1 MENGNQPIAPI
12 LDMNA
17 DLSGLRGLT
26 KREYFAGLCLQGLM
40 ANPDTAMITA
50 LESELA
56 AHAVNHA
63 DALLAE
69 LEKPSK

>member
-26 KREYFAGLCLQGLM
+26 KHEYFAGICLQGLM
-40 ANPDTAMITA
+40 ANSHPEMMRIPEAK
-50 LESELA
+50 LA
-56 AHAVNHA
+56 AYAVNHA

-69 LEKPSK
+69 LEKPRQ